1 MQGQT
6 LLALLAVFLST
17 VPNVKRNSFMDMY
30 SARIKK
36 IRVAIKYSSQSSVRQ
51 RVANNISEEEMLNCS
66 GYGI

>member
-6 LLALLAVFLST
+6 LLALLAVFLFT

-36 IRVAIKYSSQSSVRQ
+36 TRVEIKYSSESSVRQ
-51 RVANNISEEEMLNCS
+51 RVANNISEGKMLNCS
-66 GYGI
+66 GCGI